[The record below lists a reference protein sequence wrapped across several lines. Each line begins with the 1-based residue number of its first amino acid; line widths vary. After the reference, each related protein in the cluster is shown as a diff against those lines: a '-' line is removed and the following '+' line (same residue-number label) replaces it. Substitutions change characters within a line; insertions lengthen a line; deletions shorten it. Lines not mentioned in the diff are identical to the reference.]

1 MRNGGYKPFR
11 FAEERI
17 SKSALFAADA
27 IHFFGEADLRD
38 VVMTKKCGFQVCA
51 CTVFNIKKCGA
62 HTTLKSC

>member
-38 VVMTKKCGFQVCA
+38 VVMAKNGRFSGVC
-51 CTVFNIKKCGA
+51 VHRF
-62 HTTLKSC
+62 